1 MCSQYEVLKFGL
13 LPITLGKF
21 QEESVLDI
29 LIGRESET
37 VYSMKL
43 MKKFE
48 LRSTLYSRSQI
59 SSNKSCYTL
68 KLIVF
73 I

>member
-1 MCSQYEVLKFGL
+1 MCSQFEVLNFGL

-37 VYSMKL
+37 V
-43 MKKFE
+43 
-48 LRSTLYSRSQI
+48 
-59 SSNKSCYTL
+59 
-68 KLIVF
+68 
-73 I
+73 